1 MGAYRNHRLTGRRG
15 LRRGRSR
22 RRVEA
27 LAEHRREQ
35 PRRATGDE
43 AGRRVHQPRHP
54 PTTTTTTLRGTRPP
68 PPPPRGSPRRR
79 GGGRGRWAFVGVA
92 AARDAGRRRI
102 FPDAS
107 VRARLHPPAE
117 AEAVSRRG
125 AARRRGSEREREE
138 ARGAEREAGWRGE
151 RERRGGRLGL
161 SRLARRPV
169 YLAALP
175 FWC

>member
-1 MGAYRNHRLTGRRG
+1 MGRR
-15 LRRGRSR
+15 
-22 RRVEA
+22 
-27 LAEHRREQ
+27 
-35 PRRATGDE
+35 
-43 AGRRVHQPRHP
+43 
-54 PTTTTTTLRGTRPP
+54 
-68 PPPPRGSPRRR
+68 
-79 GGGRGRWAFVGVA
+79 A
-92 AARDAGRRRI
+92 APDLP
-102 FPDAS
+102 PDAS

-125 AARRRGSEREREE
+125 GEEAREREE